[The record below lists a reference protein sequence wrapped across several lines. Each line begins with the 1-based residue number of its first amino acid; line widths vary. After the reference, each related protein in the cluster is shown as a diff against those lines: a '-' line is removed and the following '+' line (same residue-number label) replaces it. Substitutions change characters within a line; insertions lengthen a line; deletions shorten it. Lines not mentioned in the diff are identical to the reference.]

1 MNIAEEVILTVDA
14 VIDEC
19 TLERDACIAQREKSH
34 GQFGETKAPAG
45 LFLTPLKRRLYLEE
59 MLYRR
64 GTVPACTVVWLIA
77 GVHVER
83 YDNVGKLVEW
93 VVEGSRSC

>member
-1 MNIAEEVILTVDA
+1 
-14 VIDEC
+14 
-19 TLERDACIAQREKSH
+19 
-34 GQFGETKAPAG
+34 
-45 LFLTPLKRRLYLEE
+45 

-93 VVEGSRSC
+93 VVEGSRNC